1 MGNPP
6 PSVCRLSGNF
16 SHNLNSVAPLSRR
29 AVSRSSSGTSTS
41 WSSWASAASGSDSWV
56 GLGITNTYLF
66 ALRADGRV
74 DRATIGNSPS
84 WSEEHGAAGA
94 DNAFVAF
101 GTDIPEFATLL
112 LPIVSVIFIVG
123 WNYRRNRLRG
133 SGESEQPASSKEDK
147 P

>member
-1 MGNPP
+1 MSNE
-6 PSVCRLSGNF
+6 
-16 SHNLNSVAPLSRR
+16 R

-41 WSSWASAASGSDSWV
+41 WSSWASTVSGSDSWV
-56 GLGITNTYLF
+56 GLGITSTYLF

-74 DRATIGNSPS
+74 DRATIGDSPS
-84 WSEEHGAAGA
+84 WSEEHGDAGA

-112 LPIVSVIFIVG
+112 LPIASVILIVG
-123 WNYRRNRLRG
+123 WNYRRRHYQVADNQLT
-133 SGESEQPASSKEDK
+133 PSKEDK